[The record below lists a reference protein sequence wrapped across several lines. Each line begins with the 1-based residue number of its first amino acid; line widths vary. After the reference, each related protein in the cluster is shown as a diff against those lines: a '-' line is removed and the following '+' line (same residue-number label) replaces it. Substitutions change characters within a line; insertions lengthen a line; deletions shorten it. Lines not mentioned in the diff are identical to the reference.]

1 MVLEMRIGAKHLC
14 AILKKMYEATT
25 ASIRGMDTKFDVM
38 VGCRQGGQE
47 SPCLFNIYFDY
58 VLRVAAHEIDK
69 EFPDGWGIQFEF
81 QIPHQCTNREQRKAG
96 PMRGIEIIRWI
107 LYADDVVMFCKSVGE
122 AHRLLTIIH
131 ETCKRFGLTV
141 SFGKTKT
148 QVFNNDELS
157 ELPSLFDV
165 AGESIENVK
174 SFTYLGQVIT
184 TEENKSFTQHRIN
197 SANAKFNEL
206 RAVLS
211 DPNVNL
217 QSRRKFL
224 YSSVRARLTY
234 GTQACY
240 PKEQEMKQLEGC
252 WNGLLRSMVRGGWS
266 RRSSENPDEAE
277 YAFRYTNNDIQRI
290 LKTTPL
296 RDFVDE
302 QYLKYIAHVA
312 RMENTAIPKKMFF
325 ATPQRSYYR
334 DPWIK
339 ISELMGMSS
348 DQAKRITQ
356 SRKEFDGLMRQRFNP
371 TSR

>member
-1 MVLEMRIGAKHLC
+1 
-14 AILKKMYEATT
+14 
-25 ASIRGMDTKFDVM
+25 
-38 VGCRQGGQE
+38 
-47 SPCLFNIYFDY
+47 
-58 VLRVAAHEIDK
+58 
-69 EFPDGWGIQFEF
+69 
-81 QIPHQCTNREQRKAG
+81 
-96 PMRGIEIIRWI
+96 
-107 LYADDVVMFCKSVGE
+107 
-122 AHRLLTIIH
+122 
-131 ETCKRFGLTV
+131 
-141 SFGKTKT
+141 
-148 QVFNNDELS
+148 
-157 ELPSLFDV
+157 
-165 AGESIENVK
+165 
-174 SFTYLGQVIT
+174 
-184 TEENKSFTQHRIN
+184 
-197 SANAKFNEL
+197 
-206 RAVLS
+206 
-211 DPNVNL
+211 
-217 QSRRKFL
+217 
-224 YSSVRARLTY
+224 
-234 GTQACY
+234 
-240 PKEQEMKQLEGC
+240 
-252 WNGLLRSMVRGGWS
+252 MVRGGWS